1 MISRVLAQAQEAIT
15 DTMEKVRSIP
25 SETLDQIGVA
35 VSSKTTWAGALGGF
49 AGWVASVNWLGVAG
63 LLIAIAGFLTN
74 LYFARRRD
82 KREEAETAAR
92 IATLK
97 ERRKL

>member
-1 MISRVLAQAQEAIT
+1 MSSRVLVQAQEAIT

-25 SETLDQIGVA
+25 SETMDQIGVA
-35 VSSKTTWAGALGGF
+35 VSSKTTWAGALGGM
-49 AGWVASVNWLGVAG
+49 AGWIASVNWLGVAG
-63 LLIAIAGFLTN
+63 LLIAIAGFMTN

-92 IATLK
+92 IAALK
-97 ERRKL
+97 ERCKL

>member
-1 MISRVLAQAQEAIT
+1 MISRVLVQAQEAIT
-15 DTMEKVRSIP
+15 DIMVKVRAIP
-25 SETLDQIGVA
+25 NETVDQIGVA

-82 KREEAETAAR
+82 KREEVESAAR
-92 IATLK
+92 IAALK
-97 ERRKL
+97 SRRGK